1 MLKRIQKEEKKRI
14 GTKKEERKKS
24 LAKDVF
30 TETMKYTI
38 TFIGFGEAIKSS
50 YKLFTQTTQCT
61 NTFNNLK

>member
-1 MLKRIQKEEKKRI
+1 MLKRIKKEEKKRI

-30 TETMKYTI
+30 TETMKYTN
-38 TFIGFGEAIKSS
+38 TFIGFGEAIESS